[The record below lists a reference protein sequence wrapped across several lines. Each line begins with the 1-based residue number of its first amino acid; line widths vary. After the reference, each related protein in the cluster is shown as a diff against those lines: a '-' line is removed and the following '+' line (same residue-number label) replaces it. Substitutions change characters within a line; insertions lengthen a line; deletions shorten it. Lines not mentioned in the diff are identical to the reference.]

1 MSQTTRPD
9 QASLPDLGSE
19 LWGMVLAYLKQET
32 LEPVKGLGRFLV
44 FGVAGSLVGATG
56 LVLLVVAGL
65 RAMQEEV
72 GAFGGAHSWI
82 PYVVAGAGT
91 VGVMGAAALRM
102 LRGRS

>member
-1 MSQTTRPD
+1 MSETTRSD

-32 LEPVKGLGRFLV
+32 LEPVKGLGRFVV

-72 GAFGGAHSWI
+72 GAFRGAHSWI
-82 PYVVAGAGT
+82 PYVVCGAGT
-91 VGVMGAAALRM
+91 IGIMVAAGLRM
-102 LRGRS
+102 LRGRP